1 MGNPEKIQA
10 LKDRVA
16 SDPFDNAG
24 WEHLLGEISRGRKSD
39 EQAAQLREVYEDLL
53 SKFPTAASYWREYC
67 KLEIESGSPE
77 TVKTLFS
84 RCLLTCL
91 DVDLWRTYLRFIR
104 RLNDPVGAEGLAEV
118 RQSYEFALDHI
129 GQDARSGPVWQDYIQ
144 FLAAPKPGT
153 SEHDALYG
161 AAPEGQEDSQRTAAL
176 RRAYH
181 RALLVPNAALDPL
194 WTGYE
199 RFENGTGNKQLAK
212 RSLDEWRPR
221 FQAARSLVKDRTAKL
236 EPLDLRALPLPPGR
250 GGARRAQQ
258 AAGWRKYVEWERSNL
273 QELDPVSYQA
283 RVILAYE
290 QALAILLLYPDVW
303 LDFACWHS
311 IGGGAG
317 PAAAKEVLHR
327 GRKVLPAAISL
338 HFAAAEAEEAAGAMD
353 KAKEVYEEILESL
366 PASGT
371 PANKKQPT
379 EADGGDNDADNNQ
392 QEGGKEA
399 TAAPLLG
406 PKSATL
412 VWIQYM
418 RFARRSNG
426 MMAAR
431 KLFLRARKY
440 PALCWEAFAASAAM
454 EWATEG
460 KDQIPRNIFE
470 LGLKTHLSEPEYVLT
485 YAGFLQDLGDTAN
498 ARSLFE
504 RALTATPVE
513 AVSPLFD
520 AYLQLEAASGSLSA
534 VSTLEQR
541 RRDVLGASVV
551 NNALDAAHVARLKY
565 NYMGLSSGLEI
576 GLAQAGVSP
585 AISFLPRGSG
595 PATIATGAEMDGGG
609 DGNDGDDHRRS
620 NRRRGRSRS
629 RSRSPPSGRKGDSEQ
644 PIRHFPRELGQLV
657 NQVRG
662 PPDGPVPDNEKII
675 DVIMRMDFSPEGI
688 EAHES
693 AAARE
698 RKRQRRNAQGPPGGS
713 GGDGGGAGGFSAGG
727 KRKAEHG
734 LQPAPMVD
742 SESGESSDDDDD
754 GGGAGLDVYRRR
766 MRSRV

>member
-1 MGNPEKIQA
+1 MQ
-10 LKDRVA
+10 
-16 SDPFDNAG
+16 
-24 WEHLLGEISRGRKSD
+24 
-39 EQAAQLREVYEDLL
+39 
-53 SKFPTAASYWREYC
+53 ASYWREYC
-67 KLEIESGSPE
+67 ELEIEFGSPD

-104 RLNDPVGAEGLAEV
+104 KLNDPAGAEGLAEV
-118 RQSYEFALDHI
+118 RQAYEFALDHI
-129 GQDARSGPVWQDYIQ
+129 GQDVRSGPVWQDYIQ
-144 FLAAPKPGT
+144 FLAAPKLGT
-153 SEHDALYG
+153 PEHDALFG

-181 RALLVPNAALDPL
+181 RALVVPNAALDAL

-212 RSLDEWRPR
+212 RALDEWRPR
-221 FQAARSLVKDRTAKL
+221 FQAARTLVKDRTGKV

-258 AAGWRKYVEWERSNL
+258 AAAWRKYLEWERSNF
-273 QELDPVSYQA
+273 QELDPGSYQS
-283 RVILAYE
+283 RVVLAYE

-303 LDFACWHS
+303 LDFASWHS
-311 IGGGAG
+311 IGGGVG

-353 KAKEVYEEILESL
+353 KAKEVYEELVESL
-366 PASGT
+366 T
-371 PANKKQPT
+371 PATETQAAKK
-379 EADGGDNDADNNQ
+379 DGEDGD
-392 QEGGKEA
+392 GKEDEQEKP
-399 TAAPLLG
+399 AASLLG
-406 PKSATL
+406 PKSGTL
-412 VWIQYM
+412 VWIHYM

-470 LGLKTHLSEPEYVLT
+470 LGLKTYLSEPDYVLT
-485 YAGFLQDLGDTAN
+485 YADFLQGLGDTAN
-498 ARSLFE
+498 TRSLFE

-513 AVSPLFD
+513 AVAPLFD
-520 AYLQLEAASGSLSA
+520 AYLQLESTSGSLAA
-534 VSTLEQR
+534 VATLEQR

-551 NNALDAAHVARLKY
+551 TNALDAAHVAQLKY
-565 NYMGLSSGLEI
+565 NYLGLSSGLEI
-576 GLAQAGVSP
+576 GLAQAGIAP
-585 AISFLPRGSG
+585 AISFLPRGASA
-595 PATIATGAEMDGGG
+595 PTGGAAGNESDVGNGNGDRGG
-609 DGNDGDDHRRS
+609 DRERERGGNADDRRRS
-620 NRRRGRSRS
+620 SRRRGRSRS
-629 RSRSPPSGRKGDSEQ
+629 RSRSPPDRRSERRGDDPDQ
-644 PIRHFPRELGQLV
+644 PIRHFPRGLSLLV
-657 NQVRG
+657 NQMRG

-698 RKRQRRNAQGPPGGS
+698 RKRQRRSAQGPPGGGG
-713 GGDGGGAGGFSAGG
+713 GGDGFGGVGG

-734 LQPAPMVD
+734 VQPPAMLESD
-742 SESGESSDDDDD
+742 SGESSDDDDD
-754 GGGAGLDVYRRR
+754 GEGAGLDVYRRR

>member
-1 MGNPEKIQA
+1 MLLTTNKFNPSLQ
-10 LKDRVA
+10 
-16 SDPFDNAG
+16 
-24 WEHLLGEISRGRKSD
+24 
-39 EQAAQLREVYEDLL
+39 
-53 SKFPTAASYWREYC
+53 ASYWREYC
-67 KLEIESGSPE
+67 ELEIESGSPE

-91 DVDLWRTYLRFIR
+91 DIDLWRTYLRFIR
-104 RLNDPVGAEGLAEV
+104 RINDPVGAEGLAEV

-129 GQDARSGPVWQDYIQ
+129 GQDTRSGPVWQDYIQ

-153 SEHDALYG
+153 VEYNALYG
-161 AAPEGQEDSQRTAAL
+161 AASEGQEDSQRTAAL

-212 RSLDEWRPR
+212 RALDEWRPR
-221 FQAARSLVKDRTAKL
+221 FQAARGLVKDRSAKL

-258 AAGWRKYVEWERSNL
+258 AAGWRKFLEWERSNL
-273 QELDPVSYQA
+273 QELDPGSYQA
-283 RVILAYE
+283 RVVLAYE
-290 QALAILLLYPDVW
+290 QALTILLLYPDVW
-303 LDFACWHS
+303 LDFASWHS
-311 IGGGAG
+311 VGGGAG

-353 KAKEVYEEILESL
+353 KVKEIYEELVESL
-366 PASGT
+366 TARGT
-371 PANKKQPT
+371 PAIKK
-379 EADGGDNDADNNQ
+379 EAAATNGDAEDN
-392 QEGGKEA
+392 QEGKEEPP
-399 TAAPLLG
+399 AAPLLG
-406 PKSATL
+406 PKSGTL
-412 VWIQYM
+412 VWIHYM

-470 LGLKTHLSEPEYVLT
+470 LGLKTYLSEPEYVLT
-485 YAGFLQDLGDTAN
+485 YADFLQGLGDTAN
-498 ARSLFE
+498 TRSLFE

-513 AVSPLFD
+513 AVGPLFD
-520 AYLQLEAASGSLSA
+520 AYLQLEAASGSLAA
-534 VSTLEQR
+534 VATLEQR
-541 RRDVLGASVV
+541 RRDVLGALVV
-551 NNALDAAHVARLKY
+551 NNALDPAHVAQLKY

-576 GLAQAGVSP
+576 GLAQAGVAP
-585 AISFLPRGSG
+585 AISFLPRGSAAAAAAAG
-595 PATIATGAEMDGGG
+595 AGAESDVGGAGG
-609 DGNDGDDHRRS
+609 DGAGDDRRRS
-620 NRRRGRSRS
+620 TRRRGRSRS
-629 RSRSPPSGRKGDSEQ
+629 RSRSPPSTRKGDSEQ

-698 RKRQRRNAQGPPGGS
+698 RKRQRRNAQGPPGAAGS
-713 GGDGGGAGGFSAGG
+713 GDGGGAAGFGVGG

-734 LQPAPMVD
+734 MQPPPMID
-742 SESGESSDDDDD
+742 SESGDSSGDDDD
-754 GGGAGLDVYRRR
+754 GEGAGLDVYRRR

>member
-1 MGNPEKIQA
+1 
-10 LKDRVA
+10 V
-16 SDPFDNAG
+16 
-24 WEHLLGEISRGRKSD
+24 
-39 EQAAQLREVYEDLL
+39 LL
-53 SKFPTAASYWREYC
+53 SNNNNSNLSLQASYWREYC
-67 KLEIESGSPE
+67 ELEIESGSPE

-91 DVDLWRTYLRFIR
+91 DIDLWRTYLRFIR
-104 RLNDPVGAEGLAEV
+104 RINDPVGAEGLAEV

-153 SEHDALYG
+153 AEHDALYG

-181 RALLVPNAALDPL
+181 RALLVPNTALDSL

-212 RSLDEWRPR
+212 RVLDEWRPR
-221 FQAARSLVKDRTAKL
+221 FLAARGLVKDRTANL

-258 AAGWRKYVEWERSNL
+258 AAGWRKYLEWERSNL
-273 QELDPVSYQA
+273 QELDPGSYQA
-283 RVILAYE
+283 RVVLAYE

-317 PAAAKEVLHR
+317 PATAKEILHR

-353 KAKEVYEEILESL
+353 KAKEIYEELVESL
-366 PASGT
+366 TATGT
-371 PANKKQPT
+371 PANAKQAT
-379 EADGGDNDADNNQ
+379 AAHGEDAGDGDS
-392 QEGGKEA
+392 QEGKEEPA
-399 TAAPLLG
+399 AAPLLG
-406 PKSATL
+406 PKSGTL
-412 VWIQYM
+412 VWIHYM

-440 PALCWEAFAASAAM
+440 SALCWEAFAASAAM
-454 EWATEG
+454 EWAAEG

-470 LGLKTHLSEPEYVLT
+470 LGLKTYLSEPEYVLT
-485 YAGFLQDLGDTAN
+485 YADFLQGLGDIAN
-498 ARSLFE
+498 TRSLFE

-513 AVSPLFD
+513 AVGPLFD
-520 AYLQLEAASGSLSA
+520 AYLQLEAASGSLAA
-534 VSTLEQR
+534 VATLEQR
-541 RRDVLGASVV
+541 RRDVLGTSVV
-551 NNALDAAHVARLKY
+551 KNALDAAHIARLKY

-576 GLAQAGVSP
+576 GLAQAGVAP
-585 AISFLPRGSG
+585 AISFLPRGSAP
-595 PATIATGAEMDGGG
+595 PAADSDVGTTGG
-609 DGNDGDDHRRS
+609 DGGIGDDRRRS
-620 NRRRGRSRS
+620 TRRRGKSRS
-629 RSRSPPSGRKGDSEQ
+629 RSRSPPPGRKGDSEQ

-698 RKRQRRNAQGPPGGS
+698 RKRQRRNAQGPPGG
-713 GGDGGGAGGFSAGG
+713 GGNGDGGGASGFGVGG

-734 LQPAPMVD
+734 LQPPPVVD
-742 SESGESSDDDDD
+742 SDSGESSGDDDE
-754 GGGAGLDVYRRR
+754 GEGAGLDVYRRR